1 MATSIASFRSEL
13 ADSVSRHSEPLRP
26 AARLDA
32 DREFL
37 DRVAEA
43 DRLVM
48 QRLFKDVFRSLP
60 AMSDA

>member
-13 ADSVSRHSEPLRP
+13 ADSVLRHSEPLRP
-26 AARLDA
+26 TARLDA

-37 DRVAEA
+37 NRVAEA

-48 QRLFKDVFRSLP
+48 QRLFKDVFRSRA

>member
-13 ADSVSRHSEPLRP
+13 ADSVSRHPEPLRP

-37 DRVAEA
+37 NRVAEA

-48 QRLFKDVFRSLP
+48 QRLLRDVFRSG
-60 AMSDA
+60 SDA

>member
-1 MATSIASFRSEL
+1 MAMCIASFRGEL

-26 AARLDA
+26 AARQDA
-32 DREFL
+32 DRNFL
-37 DRVAEA
+37 NRVAEA

-48 QRLFKDVFRSLP
+48 QRLFKDVFRSRA